1 MIYVNC
7 YDSIRHVY
15 SLKITLVVQQHCLA
29 TVNSQLIHVYIT
41 KGEEIK
47 WNQPL
52 RVYLTTIEKR
62 QEILKHELE

>member
-15 SLKITLVVQQHCLA
+15 SLKITLVVQQHYLA

-47 WNQPL
+47 
-52 RVYLTTIEKR
+52 
-62 QEILKHELE
+62 